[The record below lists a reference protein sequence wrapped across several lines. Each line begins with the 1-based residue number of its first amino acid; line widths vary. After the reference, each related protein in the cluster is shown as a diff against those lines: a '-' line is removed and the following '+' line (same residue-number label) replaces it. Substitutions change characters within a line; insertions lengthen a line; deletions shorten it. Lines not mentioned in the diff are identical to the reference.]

1 MKFILLVFYLLRN
14 NKSIKIEIKI
24 YNYYK
29 INKENNIRIESY
41 KNNFEINDNSFIRH
55 LYNNHLVYLAA

>member
-1 MKFILLVFYLLRN
+1 MKFIFLVFYLVRN
-14 NKSIKIEIKI
+14 NKSIKIVMKI

-29 INKENNIRIESY
+29 INKGNNIRIESY
-41 KNNFEINDNSFIRH
+41 KNNFKINDNSFIRH

>member
-29 INKENNIRIESY
+29 INKGNNIRIESY

>member
-41 KNNFEINDNSFIRH
+41 KNNFEINDNSFFRN
-55 LYNNHLVYLAA
+55 LNNNHLVYLAA